1 MKQRETDTGDE
12 REREKKK
19 NLEEAK
25 FRFLVQLFS
34 QILVHESKKIVQQ
47 KSLLQ
52 KSFTSSHTQN
62 SY

>member
-25 FRFLVQLFS
+25 FRFLVQPS
-34 QILVHESKKIVQQ
+34 AVQSKKIVQQ

-52 KSFTSSHTQN
+52 NSFTSSHTQN

>member
-19 NLEEAK
+19 NLEAAK

-34 QILVHESKKIVQQ
+34 QKKSFN

-52 KSFTSSHTQN
+52 NSFTSHTQN

>member
-25 FRFLVQLFS
+25 FRFLVQPVSCSVKKNRSTSLFF
-34 QILVHESKKIVQQ
+34 
-47 KSLLQ
+47 
-52 KSFTSSHTQN
+52 SFTSHTQN